1 MTRNDTLSRG
11 RKLSNPNSEMTRLK
25 LLWRNSLPE
34 AERDYWREQLVST
47 RTQAA
52 LREEVRDKHG
62 IQLLHDR
69 QIRRFRDWVED
80 EDRRKQQADEVEW
93 DRAEL
98 EEQGLAGELLRA
110 ELVRRMTERALARGD
125 YKLGATAVT
134 LDLKVERLG
143 IAERRLALQV
153 RRAERF
159 DKAADRAVQP
169 GGLTPEVLRQIER
182 DLNLM

>member
-1 MTRNDTLSRG
+1 MKRIELMSRP
-11 RKLSNPNSEMTRLK
+11 RKLTNPDSEMTKLK

-34 AERDYWREQLVST
+34 EERDYWREQFAST
-47 RTQAA
+47 RTQPE
-52 LREEVRDKHG
+52 LRQELEDKYKIELRHNTQLRRFCLWVVEEDWREQQVEEV
-62 IQLLHDR
+62 LS
-69 QIRRFRDWVED
+69 
-80 EDRRKQQADEVEW
+80 

-98 EEQGLAGELLRA
+98 EAQGLTGEQLRA

-125 YKLGATAVT
+125 YKLGEAAVT
-134 LDLKVERLG
+134 LDVKVGRLG

-153 RRAERF
+153 RRAEHF
-159 DKAADRAVQP
+159 DKAANRAAQP

>member
-1 MTRNDTLSRG
+1 M
-11 RKLSNPNSEMTRLK
+11 SNPNSEMTKLK

-34 AERDYWREQLVST
+34 AEQDYWREQLEST
-47 RTQAA
+47 RTQEE
-52 LREEVRDKHG
+52 LRQQLLNKYG

-69 QIRRFRDWVED
+69 QIRRFRDWVEE
-80 EDRRKQQADEVEW
+80 EDWREQEAEKVES

-98 EEQGLAGELLRA
+98 EAQGLAGEQLRA

-125 YKLGATAVT
+125 YKLGEAAVN
-134 LDLKVERLG
+134 LDLKAERLD

-159 DKAADRAVQP
+159 DKAADRAEQP
-169 GGLTPEVLRQIER
+169 GGLTPEVLRQIEK

>member
-1 MTRNDTLSRG
+1 
-11 RKLSNPNSEMTRLK
+11 LSNPNSEMTKLK
-25 LLWRNSLPE
+25 LLWRSSWPE
-34 AERDYWREQLVST
+34 AEQDYWREQLVST

-52 LREEVRDKHG
+52 LRGELKDKHG
-62 IQLLHDR
+62 VQLLYDI
-69 QIRRFRDWVED
+69 QIRRFRDWVEE
-80 EDRRKQQADEVEW
+80 EDWREQEAEKVES

-98 EEQGLAGELLRA
+98 EAQGLAGEQSRA

-125 YKLGATAVT
+125 FKLGATAVT
-134 LDLKVERLG
+134 LDVKVGRLD

-159 DKAADRAVQP
+159 DKAADRAEQP

>member
-1 MTRNDTLSRG
+1 M
-11 RKLSNPNSEMTRLK
+11 SNPNSEMTRLK
-25 LLWRNSLPE
+25 LLWRNSLLE

-47 RTQAA
+47 CTQAA
-52 LREEVRDKHG
+52 LREELQDKHG

-69 QIRRFRDWVED
+69 QIRRFRDWVEE
-80 EDRRKQQADEVEW
+80 EDWRELEAEKVES

-98 EEQGLAGELLRA
+98 EAQGLKGEQLRA

-125 YKLGATAVT
+125 YKLGAVAVT

-143 IAERRLALQV
+143 IEERRLGLQM
-153 RRAERF
+153 RRAERL
-159 DKAADRAVQP
+159 DKDSKRAEQP

-182 DLNLM
+182 DLKLM